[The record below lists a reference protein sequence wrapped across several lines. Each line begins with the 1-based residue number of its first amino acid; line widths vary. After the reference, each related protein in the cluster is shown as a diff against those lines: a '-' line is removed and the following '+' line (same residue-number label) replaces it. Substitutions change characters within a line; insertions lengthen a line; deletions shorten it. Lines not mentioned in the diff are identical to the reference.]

1 MQRRY
6 AGSLWEILGCA
17 DSAQSERIQ
26 EDQIQMNLLQQIQVE
41 MKAAKAILTAET
53 ETAAQS
59 AYLRWKEIYEA
70 EKDV

>member
-26 EDQIQMNLLQQIQVE
+26 EDQMNLLQQIQAE
-41 MKAAKAILTAET
+41 MEAAKAVLTAET

>member
-17 DSAQSERIQ
+17 DSAQSECIQ
-26 EDQIQMNLLQQIQVE
+26 EDHQMNLLQQIQAE
-41 MKAAKAILTAET
+41 MEAAKAVLTAET